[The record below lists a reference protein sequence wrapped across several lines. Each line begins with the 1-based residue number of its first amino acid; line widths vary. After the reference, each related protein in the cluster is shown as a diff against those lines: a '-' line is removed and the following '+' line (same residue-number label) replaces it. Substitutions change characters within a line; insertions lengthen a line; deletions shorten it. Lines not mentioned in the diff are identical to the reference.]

1 MQLRSIVA
9 LTLAAAFA
17 NPLGRAGDP
26 AQRLAELEKRFQ
38 EERAGWS
45 EFRRQAR
52 TLAERAEVNASFPS
66 AEFAAEFTAIAEA
79 AKGTEV
85 AAKAWYGLFRLG
97 LMVEERESFGRGLET
112 LLASHVKSPLI
123 GNVMADLVYGA
134 PEWTVPAAQDAL
146 RKIVAGTDSNDIR
159 AEALVELAM
168 MVGLDPSLGEKGR
181 KEALELLGRIE
192 REYGDKDFNAMNGRQ
207 FAAGARFEIEKLGL
221 GMVAPDFEITDQE
234 GARFK
239 LSDYRGR
246 VVVLDFWGF
255 V

>member
-1 MQLRSIVA
+1 MQLRSLVV
-9 LTLAAAFA
+9 LTWVAAFA
-17 NPLGRAGDP
+17 GFGSGTGDP
-26 AQRLAELEKRFQ
+26 AQRLAELEKRFL
-38 EERAGWS
+38 EERTGWT
-45 EFRRQAR
+45 EFRKQAR
-52 TLAERAEVNASFPS
+52 TLEERADVNASFPRAEYA
-66 AEFAAEFTAIAEA
+66 AEFAAIAEA

-97 LMVEERESFGRGLET
+97 LMVEEREDFGRGLAA
-112 LLASHVKSPLI
+112 LLASHVTSPLI

-146 RKIVAGTDSNDIR
+146 RRIVAGTDSKDIR

-168 MVGLDPSLGEKGR
+168 MVGLDPKLGDKGR
-181 KEALELLGRIE
+181 AEALELLGRIE
-192 REYGDKDFNAMNGRQ
+192 REYGDEDFNAMNGRQ

>member
-1 MQLRSIVA
+1 MQLRSLVV
-9 LTLAAAFA
+9 LTLLATFA
-17 NPLGRAGDP
+17 GSAHRGGDP

-38 EERAGWS
+38 EEREGWT
-45 EFRRQAR
+45 EFRKQAR
-52 TLAERAEVNASFPS
+52 TLEERAEVNASFPR
-66 AEFAAEFTAIAEA
+66 AEYAAEYTAIAEA

-85 AAKAWYGLFRLG
+85 AAQAWYGLFRLG
-97 LMVEERESFGRGLET
+97 LITEERELFARGLEP
-112 LLASHVKSPLI
+112 LLTEHVKSPVIGSLMSALI
-123 GNVMADLVYGA
+123 YGA

-146 RKIVAGTDSNDIR
+146 RKIIVGTDSKDLR
-159 AEALVELAM
+159 SEALVELAM
-168 MVGLDPSLGEKGR
+168 MVGLDASLGEKGR
-181 KEALELLGRIE
+181 AEALELLGRIE
-192 REYGDKDFNAMNGRQ
+192 REYGDADFNAMNGRE
-207 FAAGARFEIEKLGL
+207 FAAGARFEIEKLNV